1 MQIHQVHCKL
11 KSRIKHL
18 SLGILSPKVHP
29 IPLFFDFS
37 SSKKTTSLQKT
48 KEGSPCHWNPKIWG
62 HLLVPHEAKSLNSP
76 RQLSGWSDG
85 FSSRKRPG
93 LDSSFEKIK
102 EDVETVLLI
111 SFVLHYHIYIYR
123 VYTCNV
129 RNFQD
134 TVRTCIYV
142 FSFFMYTSLLK
153 KHYINHHIYW
163 RKTEWK
169 QRLFISISEP
179 SGCGAL
185 VFSNK
190 CSGSTFCRAELS
202 FHDQWGVLYGYDWKW
217 LEPE

>member
-1 MQIHQVHCKL
+1 MESKFKFNSTIKDKWGIPTHIDIPSRWNDMQIHQVHCKL

-37 SSKKTTSLQKT
+37 SSKKTTLQKT

-111 SFVLHYHIYIYR
+111 SFVLHYHIYIEYIHAMWGIFR
-123 VYTCNV
+123 IQYVHVYMY
-129 RNFQD
+129 FH
-134 TVRTCIYV
+134 
-142 FSFFMYTSLLK
+142 FSCTPLFK
-153 KHYINHHIYW
+153 KNII
-163 RKTEWK
+163 
-169 QRLFISISEP
+169 
-179 SGCGAL
+179 
-185 VFSNK
+185 
-190 CSGSTFCRAELS
+190 
-202 FHDQWGVLYGYDWKW
+202 
-217 LEPE
+217 

>member
-1 MQIHQVHCKL
+1 MSL
-11 KSRIKHL
+11 KSKDLR
-18 SLGILSPKVHP
+18 
-29 IPLFFDFS
+29 S
-37 SSKKTTSLQKT
+37 SSGPAWGKIPQFPPATLGLIRFFPQENDPDWTRALKK
-48 KEGSPCHWNPKIWG
+48 
-62 HLLVPHEAKSLNSP
+62 
-76 RQLSGWSDG
+76 
-85 FSSRKRPG
+85 SRKMLRQCYWY
-93 LDSSFEKIK
+93 
-102 EDVETVLLI
+102 LLCCTI
-111 SFVLHYHIYIYR
+111 IYIYIYR

-163 RKTEWK
+163 RKTEWN
-169 QRLFISISEP
+169 QRLFNSISEP